1 MNNTWDADSYRDN
14 FSFVPKYGEDVLKL
28 LTVGLGSKVVDLG
41 CGNGS
46 LTDRLQSLGYQV
58 MGIDASPAMLE
69 IARKEY
75 PNISFQQADA
85 LSFQLDKPADAI
97 FSNAVFHWIDADK
110 QETLLRNVS
119 RNLRPGGELV
129 CEFGGHGCGEAV
141 HSTLE
146 ELFREHKRTYKK
158 IVFFPTI
165 GQYAPLIEKC
175 GMRVEY
181 AILFDRPTPQKGTIK
196 DWIRMFDLKPFD
208 GIPEEETEAIIN
220 EAEERLRSRLFID
233 GTWYVDY
240 VRIRLR
246 ARKL

>member
-1 MNNTWDADSYRDN
+1 MRTAIVTIFFCAKIRGRRAETLDSRPGKQGGRFRLRQWQPDRPT
-14 FSFVPKYGEDVLKL
+14 SI
-28 LTVGLGSKVVDLG
+28 VGLPSDGHRCLSGHAGD
-41 CGNGS
+41 CAERIS
-46 LTDRLQSLGYQV
+46 
-58 MGIDASPAMLE
+58 
-69 IARKEY
+69 
-75 PNISFQQADA
+75 NISFQQADA
-85 LSFQLDKPADAI
+85 LSFQLDTPADAI

-129 CEFGGHGCGEAV
+129 CEFGGYGCGEAV

-196 DWIRMFDLKPFD
+196 T
-208 GIPEEETEAIIN
+208 GSGCST
-220 EAEERLRSRLFID
+220 
-233 GTWYVDY
+233 
-240 VRIRLR
+240 
-246 ARKL
+246 